1 MAKYAS
7 SDLIASNG
15 INWGTEISELASP
28 DQLVLIFDIFFG
40 ANHQDKMWKIEVAL
54 NRLHGHRNSEKFQ
67 IDTRQILDNH
77 IMQFLFH
84 ACNWKKI
91 LAHSHKLFQS
101 LVKRIWQTKPEF

>member
-40 ANHQDKMWKIEVAL
+40 ANHQDKMWKI
-54 NRLHGHRNSEKFQ
+54 
-67 IDTRQILDNH
+67 
-77 IMQFLFH
+77 
-84 ACNWKKI
+84 
-91 LAHSHKLFQS
+91 
-101 LVKRIWQTKPEF
+101 